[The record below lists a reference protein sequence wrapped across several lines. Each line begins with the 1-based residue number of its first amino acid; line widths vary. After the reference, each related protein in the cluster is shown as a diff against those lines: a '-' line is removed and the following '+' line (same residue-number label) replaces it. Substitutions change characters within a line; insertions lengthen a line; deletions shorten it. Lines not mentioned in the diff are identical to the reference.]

1 MKSVVLLEST
11 DELAAVVQ
19 NWHSS
24 ILAEITKMAQVQ
36 AGTGNH
42 NYVQA
47 INDVYA
53 LIHKLPYNAQYAIIQ
68 EVMVIS

>member
-1 MKSVVLLEST
+1 MKSVVLLETT

-19 NWHSS
+19 HWHSS
-24 ILAEITKMAQVQ
+24 VLAQITEMAQVQ

-47 INDVYA
+47 LNDVYA
-53 LIHKLPYNAQYAIIQ
+53 LIHNLPYNAQYTTTQ
-68 EVMVIS
+68 EVMVI

>member
-24 ILAEITKMAQVQ
+24 ILAEITEMAQVQ
-36 AGTGNH
+36 AGIGNH

-47 INDVYA
+47 LNDVYA
-53 LIHKLPYNAQYAIIQ
+53 LIHELPYNAKYTVTQ

>member
-24 ILAEITKMAQVQ
+24 IITEINKMVQVQ

-47 INDVYA
+47 LNDVYA
-53 LIHKLPYNAQYAIIQ
+53 LIHKLPYNIKYTISQ
-68 EVMVIS
+68 EVIVIS

>member
-19 NWHSS
+19 NWHSY
-24 ILAEITKMAQVQ
+24 ILAKINEMTQVQ

-42 NYVQA
+42 SYVQA
-47 INDVYA
+47 LNDVYA
-53 LIHKLPYNAQYAIIQ
+53 LIHELPYNAQYTISQ
-68 EVMVIS
+68 EVTVIS

>member
-47 INDVYA
+47 LSDVHA
-53 LIHKLPYNAQYAIIQ
+53 LIYKLPYNAEYTISQ

>member
-1 MKSVVLLEST
+1 MKSIALLEST

-24 ILAEITKMAQVQ
+24 ILTEINEMTQVQ

-47 INDVYA
+47 LNDVYA
-53 LIHKLPYNAQYAIIQ
+53 LIRELPYNAQYTINQ

>member
-1 MKSVVLLEST
+1 MKSVVLLETT

-19 NWHSS
+19 HWHSS
-24 ILAEITKMAQVQ
+24 ILAEITEMAQVQ
-36 AGTGNH
+36 VATGNH

-47 INDVYA
+47 LNDVYA
-53 LIHKLPYNAQYAIIQ
+53 LIRELPYNAQYTISQ

>member
-11 DELAAVVQ
+11 DELATVVQ

-24 ILAEITKMAQVQ
+24 ILARITEMVQVQ

-47 INDVYA
+47 LNDVYA
-53 LIHKLPYNAQYAIIQ
+53 LIYELPYNAQYTITQ

>member
-24 ILAEITKMAQVQ
+24 IITEINKMVQVQ

-47 INDVYA
+47 LNDVYA
-53 LIHKLPYNAQYAIIQ
+53 LIRELPYNTQYTISQ
-68 EVMVIS
+68 EVIVIS